1 MKEDELEL
9 WLEQIR
15 EDSRIYTAFYQN
27 KEPDDTMGWEELIRV
42 LLENEESKR
51 DNGLLITGPE
61 GCGRHT
67 LLAQVIAVAVEKGY
81 TPIFLT
87 GEDLAE
93 GTSAQAEVLE
103 RMNAVL
109 DRSVGEEDILCL
121 VLEQLEQLSSPSALL
136 KLLERR
142 LCRASCGEAE
152 GFFLVLIQESAFPI
166 PSVLKG
172 MLQVCRMQYPNRG
185 RRELFFKNHLRTD
198 ELRESFPMEKILD
211 QTERFSYDELSNL
224 VELLEAGEKLLG
236 SKIPERELQEWIDGL
251 RPEFSEKE
259 AKQAF
264 IGRLGQ
270 ILEQLP
276 EILSRPVQQMS
287 TPQVQGEIQ
296 AGKSSSEPEMLHL
309 TEADRMA
316 KIEKETGEE
325 LMNNLFGKEF
335 TDAEFKNSSG
345 SQSAD
350 PSQQNSEE
358 VQKT

>member
-9 WLEQIR
+9 WLEKVR
-15 EDSRIYTAFYQN
+15 EDSRIYTAFYQS
-27 KEPDDTMGWEELIRV
+27 KEPDNTMGWDDLIHAI
-42 LLENEESKR
+42 LDNQETKR
-51 DNGLLITGPE
+51 GKGLLITGPE

-67 LLAQVIAVAVEKGY
+67 LLAQAIAGVIEGGY

-93 GTSAQAEVLE
+93 GTSAQAEILE

-109 DRSVGEEDILCL
+109 DRSVGEEDLVCL
-121 VLEQLEQLSSPSALL
+121 VLEQLEQLSGRSALL

-142 LCRASCGEAE
+142 LCRESCGQAE
-152 GFFLVLIQESAFPI
+152 EFFLILIQESAFSI

-185 RRELFFKNHLRTD
+185 RRELFFKNHLRTYA
-198 ELRESFPMEKILD
+198 LQESLPMEKILD
-211 QTERFSYDELSNL
+211 QTERFTYNELSNL
-224 VELLEAGEKLLG
+224 VELLEAGEKLMG
-236 SKIPERELQEWIDGL
+236 SKIPEEDLQEWIDGL

-264 IGRLGQ
+264 ADRLEQ
-270 ILEQLP
+270 ILERLP
-276 EILSRPVQQMS
+276 EILSRPAQQVIA
-287 TPQVQGEIQ
+287 PQVQEKIRTE
-296 AGKSSSEPEMLHL
+296 KSSSEPAMLNWA
-309 TEADRMA
+309 EEDKRA
-316 KIEKETGEE
+316 KIEQETGEE